1 MNKMRN
7 ALSLSVLIG
16 MIGSLGVLT
25 CLPNPL
31 QSSPTYADQLVS
43 DEGLQAIE
51 VIHKQNIGQ
60 LHGLHHD
67 MRATLKRLAQD
78 QSDLEATRQ
87 LAAQLRAVSQGLDTV
102 AATEQDH
109 PQWASSWSQRHAQ
122 LALLTQEMEA
132 LLLTVPTSRDG
143 NRLVDQLGKG
153 LQEMKEILDIW

>member
-1 MNKMRN
+1 MSINP
-7 ALSLSVLIG
+7 ATGLSLR
-16 MIGSLGVLT
+16 
-25 CLPNPL
+25 PL
-31 QSSPTYADQLVS
+31 EKWGA
-43 DEGLQAIE
+43 LQ
-51 VIHKQNIGQ
+51 
-60 LHGLHHD
+60 
-67 MRATLKRLAQD
+67 ATLKRLTQD

-143 NRLVDQLGKG
+143 NRSLDQLGKK